1 MKNKINKPVE
11 FLAAMDKL
19 VLTSRLLPNCCLV
32 KKLQVQGCLHGG
44 NILQNMS
51 ASHARVG

>member
-44 NILQNMS
+44 NTLQNMS